1 MNKKYNI
8 IIFNGG
14 RGAINIINEL
24 KKKNN
29 VNIYSIVN
37 AYDDGKSTGNLRDIF
52 NILGPSDIRK
62 VQNLFIPKDK
72 YYNQIIKLFNL
83 RISKISK
90 EDFFQE
96 IKNFID
102 NKKNEIFGV
111 KLTNKKIK
119 KFININLIF
128 FYDYLIKNKAKYNKL
143 IVEDMSLIN
152 CIYASSIIQNKN
164 KISKSINDF
173 NKVFNL
179 SNSTYCI
186 SDDIRY
192 LCAIEKPNK
201 IYYTEEQIVQKR
213 SNSNIEEIFL
223 LRKKISNDNFKKL
236 SFKNKREFLIK
247 NSAPPKT
254 NPLILKLI
262 KKADFILYAPGTQ
275 HSSLYPTYKHRNLAD
290 NIKKNKKAKKIFIT
304 NIGADYETPNYDT
317 FDYINGAFK
326 YLSSKK
332 NNYKF
337 EDFFNYILINN
348 SKNRKNKNYV
358 NHNTRKFNNINSNL
372 ISDNFESKIYK
383 GKHDGKKISKFIESL
398 F

>member
-1 MNKKYNI
+1 MKKKYDI

-14 RGAINIINEL
+14 RGAINIIKEL

-62 VQNLFIPKDK
+62 VQNLFIPKNK
-72 YYNQIIKLFNL
+72 YYNQITKLFQF
-83 RISKISK
+83 RIKNISK

-96 IKNFID
+96 IKKFVD
-102 NKKNEIFGV
+102 NKKNDIFGI
-111 KLTNKKIK
+111 KLTNIKIK
-119 KFININLIF
+119 KFININLKY
-128 FYDYLIKNKAKYNKL
+128 FYNYFIKNKIKYKKL
-143 IVEDMSLIN
+143 IVEDMSFIN
-152 CIYASSIIQNKN
+152 CIYASSVMLNNN

-192 LCAIEKPNK
+192 LCAIENPNK
-201 IYYTEEQIVQKR
+201 IYYTEEQIVEKR
-213 SNSNIEEIFL
+213 SNSNIQEIFL
-223 LRKKISNDNFKKL
+223 LRKKINNENFKKL
-236 SFKNKREFLIK
+236 SFKNKRKFLIK
-247 NSAPPKT
+247 NSTPPKT

-275 HSSLYPTYKHRNLAD
+275 HSSLYPTYKHYNLAN

-326 YLSSKK
+326 YLSNLNK
-332 NNYKF
+332 NYKF
-337 EDFFNYILINN
+337 EDFFNYILVNN
-348 SKNRKNKNYV
+348 SKNRSNKNYV
-358 NHNTRKFNNINSNL
+358 IHNTRKFNKINLSL
-372 ISDNFESKIYK
+372 ICKNFESKTYK
-383 GKHDGKKISKFIESL
+383 GKHDGKKIVKFIESL